1 MSHHAAK
8 TVRLQPIA
16 HLMFLLCLVS
26 LGFVDRGAVAQEL
39 VGQAPRRMT
48 MDLTLL
54 TVEQERV
61 LVAKPGSD
69 FKECANGCPVM
80 IVIPNEAFASDRRG
94 ISATVSRGEWGLPVD
109 FSGLRSSLQGHAL
122 DMGA

>member
-8 TVRLQPIA
+8 AVRLQPIA

-26 LGFVDRGAVAQEL
+26 LGFVDRGADAQEL

-54 TVEQERV
+54 TVEQGGYVWQAQVRTSKSV
-61 LVAKPGSD
+61 RTA
-69 FKECANGCPVM
+69 A
-80 IVIPNEAFASDRRG
+80 R
-94 ISATVSRGEWGLPVD
+94 
-109 FSGLRSSLQGHAL
+109 
-122 DMGA
+122 

>member
-1 MSHHAAK
+1 MHPVGSELVPRQSDSFASPRTCSGCILRATSAVGGRIKAMSHHAAK
-8 TVRLQPIA
+8 AARLQPIA

-61 LVAKPGSD
+61 RVA
-69 FKECANGCPVM
+69 
-80 IVIPNEAFASDRRG
+80 
-94 ISATVSRGEWGLPVD
+94 
-109 FSGLRSSLQGHAL
+109 
-122 DMGA
+122 